1 MTLFTLDNDRVRLQV
16 AERGGAIEGLW
27 WQHQGKTFP
36 LLRPGLNSGVAVE
49 SSCFPLVPFGNRVS
63 GNQFSSPAGEHRL
76 APNVE
81 WDSHYLHG
89 DGWLNSW
96 RCMDQSPTHLT
107 LEYVHR
113 QGSIITP
120 RSSALP

>member
-27 WQHQGKTFP
+27 WQHQGKTLP

-63 GNQFSSPAGEHRL
+63 GNQFSSPAG
-76 APNVE
+76 
-81 WDSHYLHG
+81 SI
-89 DGWLNSW
+89 GW
-96 RCMDQSPTHLT
+96 
-107 LEYVHR
+107 R
-113 QGSIITP
+113 QT
-120 RSSALP
+120 SSGIATIFTAMAG